1 MLLISQPSHLHL
13 SPNNTLLQKSSPFA
27 VGDVGQAKSSM
38 RKGSSQH
45 VSEITIEPSE
55 SQQHCVSKKT
65 LPVAGN
71 VGQTKSGMPEMKHLS
86 CSFPRDPFLFF
97 RPQRGAWIKG
107 NTSDAPP
114 STCNSCNY
122 RNKAL
127 TPGDMVT
134 LRQLTHSIFQH
145 RFGDLRFHFPVLFQ
159 RAPFYFFGRWR
170 GAEIKGDTSDAPLST
185 LNSCNYK
192 HKTLTPGYLE
202 GCRCLPAPAW
212 TTLGWQRGPN

>member
-13 SPNNTLLQKSSPFA
+13 SPNNTLLQKYSPPA

-45 VSEITIEPSE
+45 ASDITIEPSE
-55 SQQHCVSKKT
+55 SQQHCVSKKNAARGGRCWANEERYAGKET
-65 LPVAGN
+65 FFPV
-71 VGQTKSGMPEMKHLS
+71 
-86 CSFPRDPFLFF
+86 LFQGTHF
-97 RPQRGAWIKG
+97 YFFGRRRGAWIKG

-134 LRQLTHSIFQH
+134 LRPLTHSIFQH
-145 RFGDLRFHFPVLFQ
+145 RFGDLRFRFPVLFQ
-159 RAPFYFFGRWR
+159 RALFIFSAA
-170 GAEIKGDTSDAPLST
+170 GAE
-185 LNSCNYK
+185 
-192 HKTLTPGYLE
+192 
-202 GCRCLPAPAW
+202 
-212 TTLGWQRGPN
+212 QR

>member
-13 SPNNTLLQKSSPFA
+13 SPNNTLLQKYSPPA

-45 VSEITIEPSE
+45 ASDITIEPSE
-55 SQQHCVSKKT
+55 SQQHCVSKKNAARGGRCWANEERYAGKET
-65 LPVAGN
+65 FFPV
-71 VGQTKSGMPEMKHLS
+71 
-86 CSFPRDPFLFF
+86 LFQGTHF
-97 RPQRGAWIKG
+97 YFFGRRRGAWIKG

-114 STCNSCNY
+114 GGHGDV
-122 RNKAL
+122 KAAD
-127 TPGDMVT
+127 PFD
-134 LRQLTHSIFQH
+134 
-145 RFGDLRFHFPVLFQ
+145 FPTSVWGSSVPLSSSFPKG
-159 RAPFYFFGRWR
+159 PFYFFGRRR

-192 HKTLTPGYLE
+192 HKTLTAGYLE